1 MKESKVS
8 EHFIRL
14 GMSEDMRLRIE
25 AWRMES
31 LKDTGKVPSFSE
43 AVRQLID
50 KSLTDKKNKN

>member
-14 GMSEDMRLRIE
+14 GMSEDMRMRIE
-25 AWRMES
+25 AWRMEC

-50 KSLTDKKNKN
+50 KSLPNEKS